1 MWCRFY
7 ANPLRPSSGNKGEDA
22 EEEDDV
28 DTNDLFVLYF
38 YDLAAKKEHT
48 LYNFI
53 KM

>member
-7 ANPLRPSSGNKGEDA
+7 ANPLRPSSGNKGD
-22 EEEDDV
+22 EEEDV